1 MLHMVGSLLFASG
14 LLMALAMIWHMI
26 ASRLDA
32 IMEALDSAG
41 RTAQA
46 GMAVEH
52 RSAREA
58 MRASARAALSQP
70 RRQQQRAAA

>member
-1 MLHMVGSLLFASG
+1 MLHMVGTLLFASG

-32 IMEALDSAG
+32 IMEALDPTG
-41 RTAQA
+41 RTAQM

-58 MRASARAALSQP
+58 MRASARAALSRP
-70 RRQQQRAAA
+70 RQQRAAA

>member
-32 IMEALDSAG
+32 IMEALDPAG
-41 RTAQA
+41 RTVQA
-46 GMAVEH
+46 GTLAEH

-58 MRASARAALSQP
+58 MRESARAALSRP
-70 RRQQQRAAA
+70 RQQQRAAA

>member
-14 LLMALAMIWHMI
+14 LLMAVAMIWHMI

-32 IMEALDSAG
+32 IMEALDPAG
-41 RTAQA
+41 RTTQA
-46 GMAVEH
+46 GMTVEH

-58 MRASARAALSQP
+58 MRASARAALSRQ
-70 RRQQQRAAA
+70 RQQQRAAA